1 MHYHYRLACEVALP
15 ISYQQSLQYEI
26 KHLESIKIGS
36 RVEVEVGKQ
45 KKMGIIIKLMR
56 RHTSSIKLKPI
67 LNLFE
72 SVPTFTPEALKE
84 LMWVSSYYH
93 IPLGEIIFSAFP
105 SYLKKRGSIKK
116 ENEFNYVINSSETMH
131 LRGSK
136 QIRVIEL
143 LKRQPMT
150 MADLRSNGIPRETV
164 KNLEAKNFIAAISPI
179 SISPSLEIKKNN
191 LLRLNN
197 DQVQCLKNIKS
208 KSNDF
213 YTHLIYGVTG
223 SGKTEIYLNLIDF
236 FVKQKKQVLL
246 MVPEISLT
254 PQLLNRMH
262 ARFHGEIGV
271 YHSKVSEKQK
281 YNVWKKLKMGEISCV
296 IGTRS
301 SAFLQFNKLGA
312 IIIDEEHD
320 SSFNQKNPY
329 AFSAK
334 NILIKKASIQKI
346 PIILGSATPSLE
358 SLFNIKEKQ
367 FILHELPDRTGTAK
381 LPSIRLIDKNN
392 HKEKNGFT
400 ILALQAIKEHLANKN
415 QIFIY
420 VNRKGFAPIC
430 YCTNCNLAKACNW
443 CSSRLVYYKRKNIF
457 KCQICNKQEKAKIHC
472 DQCVHDLKFLG
483 QGTEQV
489 KDFIT
494 EKFPLS
500 RVGIID
506 SDIIDS
512 SQKLDLFLSTIN
524 EKKLDIIIGTQ
535 LFSKGHDFKN
545 ITLAIIL
552 DADQGIYGIDFR
564 SHEKLLQQ
572 LFQVSGRSG
581 RGEKGG
587 EVLVQTYNTKHPIFS
602 YLLKQDYIGASRY
615 LLDERAEAHWP
626 PFHHLAA
633 IICQSKSQESAFSLL
648 NKIKQKTLIN
658 DKRIKLLG
666 PASNIIL
673 KRKGMYGMHLLI
685 QSSDRKLLNKT
696 INDLKPFILNLQ
708 KSNQIRIQVDP
719 HEI

>member
-1 MHYHYRLACEVALP
+1 MNYHYRLACEVALP

-26 KHLESIKIGS
+26 RHLDSIKIGS

-45 KKMGIIIKLMR
+45 KKMGIIIKLMKH
-56 RHTSSIKLKPI
+56 HTSSIKLKTVI
-67 LNLFE
+67 NLFE
-72 SVPTFTPEALKE
+72 SVPTFTPEMLKE

-93 IPLGEIIFSAFP
+93 IPLGEVIFSALP
-105 SYLKKRGSIKK
+105 SYLKKRGFVK
-116 ENEFNYVINSSETMH
+116 NEDEFKYVHNAAETIH
-131 LRGSK
+131 LRGEK
-136 QIRVIEL
+136 QIRAIEL
-143 LKRQPMT
+143 LKRRPKT
-150 MADLRSNGIPRETV
+150 MADLRSNGISRETI
-164 KNLEAKNFIAAISPI
+164 KNLEAKNFIAVTSPI
-179 SISPSLEIKKNN
+179 SKSSSLEIKKNN
-191 LLRLNN
+191 SLRLNN
-197 DQVQCLKNIKS
+197 DQEQCLKNILS
-208 KSNDF
+208 KSDDF

-236 FVKQKKQVLL
+236 FAKQKKQVLL

-254 PQLLNRMH
+254 PQLLTRMQ

-271 YHSKVSEKQK
+271 FHSKVSEKQK

-301 SAFLQFNKLGA
+301 SAFLQFKKLGA

-334 NILIKKASIQKI
+334 NILIKKASIERI
-346 PIILGSATPSLE
+346 PIILGSASPSLE

-367 FILHELPDRTGTAK
+367 FILHKLPDRTGVAK
-381 LPSIRLIDKNN
+381 LPNIRLIDKNSY
-392 HKEKNGFT
+392 KEKNGFT
-400 ILALQAIKEHLANKN
+400 ISALQAIEEHLANKN
-415 QIFIY
+415 QIFIF

-430 YCTNCNLAKACNW
+430 YCTHCNIAKACNW
-443 CSSRLVYYKRKNIF
+443 CSSRLVYYKSNNIF
-457 KCQICNKQEKAKIHC
+457 KCQICNKQETAKNHC
-472 DQCVHDLKFLG
+472 DQCDHQLKFLG
-483 QGTEQV
+483 QGTEQI
-489 KDFIT
+489 KDLIT
-494 EKFPLS
+494 KKFPFS
-500 RVGIID
+500 RIGIID
-506 SDIIDS
+506 SDIIDNT
-512 SQKLDLFLSTIN
+512 QKLDLFLSKIK

-552 DADQGIYGIDFR
+552 DADQGIYGVDFR
-564 SHEKLLQQ
+564 AHEKLLQQ

-581 RGEKGG
+581 RGNKSG

-602 YLLKQDYIGASRY
+602 YLLKQDYLGASRY

-633 IICQSKSQESAFSLL
+633 IICQSKSQDSAVALL
-648 NKIKQKTLIN
+648 KKIKQKALIN

-708 KSNQIRIQVDP
+708 KRNQIKIQIDP
-719 HEI
+719 YEI